1 MTEYV
6 LFLCLS
12 VSCVWPVMKQN
23 HRLLFSPPCKSLLY
37 AELFDTFFFTLD
49 FWLGG
54 VLVSAGEERLCTV
67 DRENTTITALFSPQ
81 INIFMHMD
89 YLKNA
94 NSVLIVRL
102 CVCVCVVY
110 RVWWR

>member
-1 MTEYV
+1 M
-6 LFLCLS
+6 
-12 VSCVWPVMKQN
+12 MKQTP
-23 HRLLFSPPCKSLLY
+23 RLSFSPPCKSLLY
-37 AELFDTFFFTLD
+37 AELFDTFFLTLD

-54 VLVSAGEERLCTV
+54 VLASAGEERLCTV
-67 DRENTTITALFSPQ
+67 DRENTTITALFPPQ
-81 INIFMHMD
+81 ISIFMHMD

-102 CVCVCVVY
+102 CVCVVY

>member
-1 MTEYV
+1 M
-6 LFLCLS
+6 
-12 VSCVWPVMKQN
+12 
-23 HRLLFSPPCKSLLY
+23 
-37 AELFDTFFFTLD
+37 
-49 FWLGG
+49 
-54 VLVSAGEERLCTV
+54 SAGEERLCTV

-102 CVCVCVVY
+102 CVCVCVLFTGCGGADAVFAESWPLALQAAMS
-110 RVWWR
+110 RALAL